1 MFGLSPVTFPQV
13 ALPLPRLHTVTFHVM
28 RAIVLVMCTVHGNTW
43 RPPRY
48 PQPTVFIGGQHITS
62 KQVALYCFE
71 NTYLLNLGKG
81 VSCLNTFFS
90 QLILHCLPV
99 KSKEPPEPV
108 LVVWFS
114 VTIFLILLS
123 FLFGSKL
130 RTNTVLPNLTCS
142 SLIQQTSVSKNLL

>member
-1 MFGLSPVTFPQV
+1 MFGLSPVMFLQV
-13 ALPLPRLHTVTFHVM
+13 ALPLPQLQTVTFHVM
-28 RAIVLVMCTVHGNTW
+28 RAIVMVMCTVHGNTC
-43 RPPRY
+43 RTPRY
-48 PQPTVFIGGQHITS
+48 PQTTVFIGGQHVTS
-62 KQVALYCFE
+62 KEFSDYCFE
-71 NTYLLNLGKG
+71 NTYLLNLGKLG
-81 VSCLNTFFS
+81 SCLNTFFS

-99 KSKEPPEPV
+99 KSKESPEPV

-114 VTIFLILLS
+114 VTISLILLS